1 MPQITNYELI
11 SNIESESLPTVSPVT
26 VGTPV
31 ADTDAVTKTYLE
43 TYVDENAGGGGGS
56 SLNWHDGCSNTPI
69 EEIEYNTIVRKFGDG
84 LSQVLPASFIVPSSY
99 TSGDQIQLRC
109 LIYGE
114 NDASDLL
121 LSAETTLIRTETD
134 ALNSTTNQH
143 SSTNTTKTIT
153 TQYVPYSVDIDL
165 TDASGEINGVAVSAG
180 DILKIELSRG
190 TDSDSDDLRFIPF
203 ATDIII

>member
-1 MPQITNYELI
+1 
-11 SNIESESLPTVSPVT
+11 
-26 VGTPV
+26 
-31 ADTDAVTKTYLE
+31 
-43 TYVDENAGGGGGS
+43 
-56 SLNWHDGCSNTPI
+56 
-69 EEIEYNTIVRKFGDG
+69 
-84 LSQVLPASFIVPSSY
+84 
-99 TSGDQIQLRC
+99 

-180 DILKIELSRG
+180 DILKIDLSRG
-190 TDSDSDDLRFIPF
+190 TDSDSDDLRFIQF